1 MSRSSKPGWR
11 KKGSTP
17 ARRPT
22 RERERSSAWQRRRV
36 DEGQTAV
43 FRHRL
48 RLLALVL
55 LAVALVAGF
64 VYAVFWSG
72 KETPIITITV
82 TQCVPAIPPNS
93 YARED
98 SERLA
103 ATNEENLK
111 VCPDEQRGQITGSEC
126 LDHLRKQLAEQK
138 PGGPKR
144 DVLIV
149 YLSAHGVVD
158 EENQPCLLF
167 SDADPLDSST
177 WLSVSELLDCVKQ
190 QGRESDSS
198 RTVLVLDSGRIDD
211 DWSLGILYNA
221 FAERLSQT
229 IKAAAVKNLYV
240 LNAAGPGQVAW
251 PAPELNGTVFGYF
264 FAEGLG
270 GDARGDDN
278 KITLGELHRYLV
290 EHVGR
295 WTMNNRAAIQQPT
308 LIPKVSKETD
318 FSIAFGGPKG
328 SLRPAKEFIAARR
341 AELSESQRELQR
353 LWQQRDSVLDERKLH
368 RTDPVGLADLEH
380 KLLRA
385 TQLLLAGKDY
395 RNELTESL
403 GEIDYALQHIG
414 RTPLPQGLAACSLP
428 LAMRLEEIPENTE
441 QRSKV
446 IQAWQAAGGKPKLKE
461 GDPEPLPLSYLAS
474 ADIGWNWLAEQ
485 QSPGR
490 EQLQETI
497 EYVRGSKV
505 REANGRLHGAEVGGG
520 GSADI
525 LEVQFLGIL
534 ERHLDWLATAPEDD
548 APLREAVGRAISI
561 RRQTE
566 QAAAPADERVHYWVQ
581 SLVEQ
586 IDRQRRDAED
596 LLFVGSG
603 SSLLDA
609 NEVWDALTNE
619 QGDGRCG
626 AALERARVV
635 SQYLALRDQSW
646 AESPYLAQWL
656 LGQLRAGPS
665 VQIGD
670 DLPALADSL
679 FRLIDRTHDLGNE
692 LDQGLFDPD
701 AELPSTLVEAAAD
714 VETLHDELKRAHLAY
729 CGYLQGPAG
738 GDRPTLRAIGSILS
752 TPLLDSERRAKLAER
767 YLEILFLEGGF
778 DRVDGADEGEDA
790 GADEVLAEAQAF
802 QDRLTEY
809 VKRAGG
815 WSEHPA
821 LAILDRSKLN
831 LLPELRRDA
840 GDSRQPGESDLAWLS
855 RQGGQ
860 VRSLLNHTLQDSNE
874 LTNVTDKRLE
884 EADETAANAR
894 AGLSQADRLVRAS
907 ASLLASRI
915 WKDAETNPAHQLRL
929 VDWHFLLIWH
939 ARRALDDFWDSLA
952 DGDSRPYFAATA
964 NAYLDSARILNDT
977 PRSLRHGQED
987 LETLL
992 QRREQ
997 AAQAVS
1003 VASPDVRTL
1012 DEETTAAHEVKVTW
1026 HRDLPAGTAVIYLQS
1041 IQGADDAARLL
1052 PVMDE
1057 AETKT
1062 IRREAQGVSDASPE
1076 SLVRHRLVLAGVRRD
1091 GDRADADAI
1100 AFYRGHVF
1108 RDRFHIRRPAYAT
1121 NVDIIPDTLRSAK
1134 ITVRGEGERT
1144 GHVMFVFDC
1153 SGSMDAARRIFTA
1166 KDSLKAVL
1174 GSLRTEGRYEVGLR
1188 AYGRRAKFTDENDC
1202 SKKSFI
1208 DPRFKGK
1215 VHPDLDVE
1223 RLVSM
1228 RPLDK
1233 AQHGAIL
1240 AQMPDLQPCGQTPLY
1255 YALKLAFQED
1265 DFILAKKDEPK
1276 HMVVITDGLNFQT
1289 NCLTIEKVGKPT
1301 TKADVLKIREQMNP
1315 YRDVQ
1320 IDIVGLDMV
1329 RLRQQGTAEQQ
1340 SQLAELEQLARAT
1353 GGDYYDAADTATLT
1367 KALREALRLV
1377 EYSVSGPG
1385 ADEAGVE
1392 RMDLGTSWVVPNVP
1406 PSPTPYVVQLHG
1418 VDRAPSAVVQIEGG
1432 EATELACDKAN
1443 NQLVYPRYDP
1453 RSYDPRDDKRGR
1465 EHEVKDPL
1473 GSGTYVV
1480 QAMLPQRFGNDV
1492 HFFVYVQH
1500 IDPLTFTTRPK
1511 HVWAEIRPAGTS
1523 SDRVFRFFDLDF
1535 VPERPVPVF
1544 RFVAQDW
1551 PKEEKDAE
1559 IKLWFQFE
1567 ADGAKPDWRGDV
1579 DPLRP
1584 SKFQADAFPNVS
1596 FELRTEGIEP
1606 EGHRV
1611 VVVEWHPM
1619 DGELV
1624 PARVQTRPL
1633 PDRITHKTFAG
1644 VNVVKHQFDFA
1655 RQTPAAVEITA
1666 RDTITDEAI
1675 EVPPLR
1681 VAIEE

>member
-1 MSRSSKPGWR
+1 
-11 KKGSTP
+11 
-17 ARRPT
+17 
-22 RERERSSAWQRRRV
+22 
-36 DEGQTAV
+36 
-43 FRHRL
+43 
-48 RLLALVL
+48 
-55 LAVALVAGF
+55 
-64 VYAVFWSG
+64 
-72 KETPIITITV
+72 
-82 TQCVPAIPPNS
+82 
-93 YARED
+93 
-98 SERLA
+98 
-103 ATNEENLK
+103 
-111 VCPDEQRGQITGSEC
+111 
-126 LDHLRKQLAEQK
+126 
-138 PGGPKR
+138 
-144 DVLIV
+144 
-149 YLSAHGVVD
+149 
-158 EENQPCLLF
+158 
-167 SDADPLDSST
+167 
-177 WLSVSELLDCVKQ
+177 
-190 QGRESDSS
+190 
-198 RTVLVLDSGRIDD
+198 
-211 DWSLGILYNA
+211 
-221 FAERLSQT
+221 
-229 IKAAAVKNLYV
+229 
-240 LNAAGPGQVAW
+240 
-251 PAPELNGTVFGYF
+251 
-264 FAEGLG
+264 
-270 GDARGDDN
+270 
-278 KITLGELHRYLV
+278 
-290 EHVGR
+290 
-295 WTMNNRAAIQQPT
+295 
-308 LIPKVSKETD
+308 
-318 FSIAFGGPKG
+318 
-328 SLRPAKEFIAARR
+328 
-341 AELSESQRELQR
+341 
-353 LWQQRDSVLDERKLH
+353 
-368 RTDPVGLADLEH
+368 
-380 KLLRA
+380 
-385 TQLLLAGKDY
+385 
-395 RNELTESL
+395 
-403 GEIDYALQHIG
+403 
-414 RTPLPQGLAACSLP
+414 
-428 LAMRLEEIPENTE
+428 
-441 QRSKV
+441 
-446 IQAWQAAGGKPKLKE
+446 
-461 GDPEPLPLSYLAS
+461 
-474 ADIGWNWLAEQ
+474 
-485 QSPGR
+485 
-490 EQLQETI
+490 
-497 EYVRGSKV
+497 
-505 REANGRLHGAEVGGG
+505 
-520 GSADI
+520 
-525 LEVQFLGIL
+525 
-534 ERHLDWLATAPEDD
+534 
-548 APLREAVGRAISI
+548 
-561 RRQTE
+561 
-566 QAAAPADERVHYWVQ
+566 
-581 SLVEQ
+581 
-586 IDRQRRDAED
+586 
-596 LLFVGSG
+596 
-603 SSLLDA
+603 
-609 NEVWDALTNE
+609 
-619 QGDGRCG
+619 
-626 AALERARVV
+626 
-635 SQYLALRDQSW
+635 
-646 AESPYLAQWL
+646 
-656 LGQLRAGPS
+656 
-665 VQIGD
+665 
-670 DLPALADSL
+670 
-679 FRLIDRTHDLGNE
+679 
-692 LDQGLFDPD
+692 
-701 AELPSTLVEAAAD
+701 
-714 VETLHDELKRAHLAY
+714 
-729 CGYLQGPAG
+729 
-738 GDRPTLRAIGSILS
+738 
-752 TPLLDSERRAKLAER
+752 
-767 YLEILFLEGGF
+767 
-778 DRVDGADEGEDA
+778 
-790 GADEVLAEAQAF
+790 
-802 QDRLTEY
+802 
-809 VKRAGG
+809 
-815 WSEHPA
+815 
-821 LAILDRSKLN
+821 
-831 LLPELRRDA
+831 
-840 GDSRQPGESDLAWLS
+840 
-855 RQGGQ
+855 
-860 VRSLLNHTLQDSNE
+860 
-874 LTNVTDKRLE
+874 
-884 EADETAANAR
+884 
-894 AGLSQADRLVRAS
+894 
-907 ASLLASRI
+907 
-915 WKDAETNPAHQLRL
+915 
-929 VDWHFLLIWH
+929 
-939 ARRALDDFWDSLA
+939 
-952 DGDSRPYFAATA
+952 
-964 NAYLDSARILNDT
+964 
-977 PRSLRHGQED
+977 
-987 LETLL
+987 
-992 QRREQ
+992 
-997 AAQAVS
+997 
-1003 VASPDVRTL
+1003 
-1012 DEETTAAHEVKVTW
+1012 
-1026 HRDLPAGTAVIYLQS
+1026 
-1041 IQGADDAARLL
+1041 
-1052 PVMDE
+1052 
-1057 AETKT
+1057 
-1062 IRREAQGVSDASPE
+1062 
-1076 SLVRHRLVLAGVRRD
+1076 
-1091 GDRADADAI
+1091 
-1100 AFYRGHVF
+1100 
-1108 RDRFHIRRPAYAT
+1108 
-1121 NVDIIPDTLRSAK
+1121 
-1134 ITVRGEGERT
+1134 EGERP
-1144 GHVMFVFDC
+1144 GPVMFVFDC

>member
-308 LIPKVSKETD
+308 LIPEVSEGSD
-318 FSIAFGGPKG
+318 FSIAFGGPKS
-328 SLRPAKEFIAARR
+328 SLRPATEFVAARR

-353 LWQQRDSVLDERKLH
+353 LWEQYDFVLDERKLH

-385 TQLLLAGKDY
+385 RQLLLAGKDY

-403 GEIDYALQHIG
+403 GEIDYLLQHIG
-414 RTPLPQGLAACSLP
+414 RTPLPQGLAAYSLP
-428 LAMRLEEIPENTE
+428 LAMRLEETPENTE
-441 QRSKV
+441 QRSKG
-446 IQAWQAAGGKPKLKE
+446 IQAWQAAGGKPKPKE
-461 GDPEPLPLSYLAS
+461 GEPEPPPLSYLAS

-485 QSPGR
+485 KSPGR
-490 EQLQETI
+490 DQLQETI
-497 EYVRGSKV
+497 EYVRGSKQ
-505 REANGRLHGAEVGGG
+505 RPSNDRLHGDDVGGG
-520 GSADI
+520 FADV
-525 LEVQFLGIL
+525 LEVQFLEIL
-534 ERHLDWLATAPEDD
+534 ERHLDWLATAPEAD
-548 APLREAVGRAISI
+548 APLREAVGHAINI

-581 SLVEQ
+581 SLVEE
-586 IDRQRRDAED
+586 IDRQRRGAED
-596 LLFVGSG
+596 LLFVGSD

-609 NEVWDALTNE
+609 NKIWDELANARD
-619 QGDGRCG
+619 GGRCG
-626 AALERARVV
+626 AALERARVA
-635 SQYLALRDQSW
+635 SQYLALRDRSW

-670 DLPALADSL
+670 DLSALADSL
-679 FRLIDRTHDLGNE
+679 VRLIDRTHDLGNE
-692 LDQGLFDPD
+692 LDQGLFDLD
-701 AELPSTLVEAAAD
+701 AELPTKLVEAAAD
-714 VETLHDELKRAHLAY
+714 VEVLHDELKKAFLAY
-729 CGYLQGPAG
+729 CDYLQGPAG
-738 GDRPTLRAIGSILS
+738 RDRPTLRAIGSVLR
-752 TPLLDSERRAKLAER
+752 TPLLDSDRRAKLAKK

-778 DRVDGADEGEDA
+778 ERVEAENEGEDA
-790 GADEVLAEAQAF
+790 GADEVLAVAQAF
-802 QDRLTEY
+802 QTRLADY
-809 VKRAGG
+809 VKQAGG
-815 WSEHPA
+815 WSRHPA
-821 LAILDRSKLN
+821 LAILDRSGLN
-831 LLPELRRDA
+831 LLPELHRET
-840 GDSRQPGESDLAWLS
+840 GDSREPDESDVAWLS
-855 RQGGQ
+855 RQGGL
-860 VRSLLNHTLQDSNE
+860 VRSLLNRTLQDSDE
-874 LTNVTDKRLE
+874 LTNVTDRRLE
-884 EADETAANAR
+884 EADETTANAR

-907 ASLLASRI
+907 APLLAARTELLAGT
-915 WKDAETNPAHQLRL
+915 DPADHLRL

-952 DGDSRPYFAATA
+952 DSAGRPYFAATA
-964 NAYLDSARILNDT
+964 SAYLDSARILNDT

-992 QRREQ
+992 RRREQ

-1026 HRDLPAGTAVIYLQS
+1026 HRDLPSGIAAVYLQS
-1041 IQGADDAARLL
+1041 IQGRDDAAQLL

-1057 AETKT
+1057 AEKKT

-1076 SLVRHRLVLAGVRRD
+1076 SLVRHRLVLAGAQQD
-1091 GDRADADAI
+1091 GDRTDADAI

-1153 SGSMDAARRIFTA
+1153 SGSMDAARRI
-1166 KDSLKAVL
+1166 
-1174 GSLRTEGRYEVGLR
+1174 
-1188 AYGRRAKFTDENDC
+1188 
-1202 SKKSFI
+1202 
-1208 DPRFKGK
+1208 
-1215 VHPDLDVE
+1215 
-1223 RLVSM
+1223 
-1228 RPLDK
+1228 
-1233 AQHGAIL
+1233 
-1240 AQMPDLQPCGQTPLY
+1240 
-1255 YALKLAFQED
+1255 
-1265 DFILAKKDEPK
+1265 
-1276 HMVVITDGLNFQT
+1276 
-1289 NCLTIEKVGKPT
+1289 
-1301 TKADVLKIREQMNP
+1301 
-1315 YRDVQ
+1315 
-1320 IDIVGLDMV
+1320 
-1329 RLRQQGTAEQQ
+1329 
-1340 SQLAELEQLARAT
+1340 
-1353 GGDYYDAADTATLT
+1353 
-1367 KALREALRLV
+1367 
-1377 EYSVSGPG
+1377 
-1385 ADEAGVE
+1385 
-1392 RMDLGTSWVVPNVP
+1392 
-1406 PSPTPYVVQLHG
+1406 
-1418 VDRAPSAVVQIEGG
+1418 
-1432 EATELACDKAN
+1432 
-1443 NQLVYPRYDP
+1443 
-1453 RSYDPRDDKRGR
+1453 
-1465 EHEVKDPL
+1465 
-1473 GSGTYVV
+1473 
-1480 QAMLPQRFGNDV
+1480 
-1492 HFFVYVQH
+1492 
-1500 IDPLTFTTRPK
+1500 
-1511 HVWAEIRPAGTS
+1511 
-1523 SDRVFRFFDLDF
+1523 
-1535 VPERPVPVF
+1535 
-1544 RFVAQDW
+1544 
-1551 PKEEKDAE
+1551 
-1559 IKLWFQFE
+1559 
-1567 ADGAKPDWRGDV
+1567 
-1579 DPLRP
+1579 
-1584 SKFQADAFPNVS
+1584 
-1596 FELRTEGIEP
+1596 
-1606 EGHRV
+1606 
-1611 VVVEWHPM
+1611 
-1619 DGELV
+1619 
-1624 PARVQTRPL
+1624 
-1633 PDRITHKTFAG
+1633 
-1644 VNVVKHQFDFA
+1644 
-1655 RQTPAAVEITA
+1655 
-1666 RDTITDEAI
+1666 
-1675 EVPPLR
+1675 
-1681 VAIEE
+1681 

>member
-1 MSRSSKPGWR
+1 
-11 KKGSTP
+11 
-17 ARRPT
+17 
-22 RERERSSAWQRRRV
+22 
-36 DEGQTAV
+36 
-43 FRHRL
+43 
-48 RLLALVL
+48 LLGLVL

-82 TQCVPAIPPNS
+82 TRCALPIPPNS
-93 YARED
+93 FARED

-103 ATNEENLK
+103 ATNEDNLR
-111 VCPDEQRGQITGSEC
+111 VCPDGMQGQVTRSEC
-126 LDHLRKQLAEQK
+126 LDHLRKQLAAQK

-149 YLSAHGVVD
+149 YLSAHGAVD
-158 EENQPCLLF
+158 EENRPCLLL

-177 WLSVSELLDCVKQ
+177 WLPVSEVLDCVKQ
-190 QGRESDSS
+190 QDTESDS
-198 RTVLVLDSGRIDD
+198 RKTVLVLDSGRIDD

-221 FAERLSQT
+221 FAERLSQAVT
-229 IKAAAVKNLYV
+229 AAAVQDLYV

-264 FAEGLG
+264 FAEGLS
-270 GDARGDDN
+270 GDAKGDDN
-278 KITLGELHRYLV
+278 KITLGELHRYLA
-290 EHVGR
+290 EQVGR

-308 LIPKVSKETD
+308 LIPKVSEESD

-368 RTDPVGLADLEH
+368 RTDPVGLADLDH

-385 TQLLLAGKDY
+385 RQLLLAGKDY

-414 RTPLPQGLAACSLP
+414 RTPLPQGLAAYSLP
-428 LAMRLEEIPENTE
+428 LAMRLEEIPETDE

-446 IQAWQAAGGKPKLKE
+446 IQAWQAAGGKPKPKE
-461 GDPEPLPLSYLAS
+461 GEPEPPPLSYLAS
-474 ADIGWNWLAEQ
+474 ADIGWSWLAEQ

-497 EYVRGSKV
+497 EYVRGSKP
-505 REANGRLHGAEVGGG
+505 RASNGRLHGDDVGGG
-520 GSADI
+520 FADV
-525 LEVQFLGIL
+525 LEVQFLRIL
-534 ERHLDWLATAPEDD
+534 QRHLDWLATDP
-548 APLREAVGRAISI
+548 EAVASLPEAVRLAINT

-603 SSLLDA
+603 SSLIDA
-609 NEVWDALTNE
+609 NKVWDELTNE
-619 QGDGRCG
+619 REDGRCG

-656 LGQLRAGPS
+656 LGQWRAGPS
-665 VQIGD
+665 VQIGAD
-670 DLPALADSL
+670 VWALADSL

-692 LDQGLFDPD
+692 LDQGLFGLGV
-701 AELPSTLVEAAAD
+701 ELPSTLVEAAED
-714 VETLHDELKRAHLAY
+714 VEALHGELKRTHLAY
-729 CGYLQGPAG
+729 CGYLEGPAG
-738 GDRPTLRAIGSILS
+738 HDKPTLRAIGSVLR
-752 TPLLDSERRAKLAER
+752 TPLLDSERRAKLAEK
-767 YLEILFLEGGF
+767 YLEILFTEAGF
-778 DRVDGADEGEDA
+778 EHTRDEDA
-790 GADEVLAEAQAF
+790 GKDVGATEVSAVAQAS
-802 QDRLTEY
+802 QTRLTEY

-815 WSEHPA
+815 WREHPA

-831 LLPELRRDA
+831 LLPDLRRET
-840 GDSRQPGESDLAWLS
+840 GDSRQPDESDVAWLS
-855 RQGGQ
+855 RQGGR
-860 VRSLLNHTLQDSNE
+860 VRNHLDHTLQDSNE

-915 WKDAETNPAHQLRL
+915 WKDAETNPAHRLRL

-939 ARRALDDFWDSLA
+939 ARRALDDFWDSLT
-952 DGDSRPYFAATA
+952 DGASRPYFAATA
-964 NAYLDSARILNDT
+964 SAYLDSARTLNDT

-992 QRREQ
+992 RRREQ
-997 AAQAVS
+997 AAQTVS

-1026 HRDLPAGTAVIYLQS
+1026 HRDLPAGTAAVYLQS
-1041 IQGADDAARLL
+1041 VQGAQDAARLL

-1076 SLVRHRLVLAGVRRD
+1076 SLVRHRLVLAGAQQ
-1091 GDRADADAI
+1091 GGNRAEADAI

-1108 RDRFHIRRPAYAT
+1108 RDRFQIRRPAYAT
-1121 NVDIIPDTLRSAK
+1121 NVDMIPDTLRSAK

-1153 SGSMDAARRIFTA
+1153 SGSMDTARRIFTA

-1202 SKKSFI
+1202 SKKYFI

-1233 AQHGAIL
+1233 AQYDAIL
-1240 AQMPDLQPCGQTPLY
+1240 AQLPDLQACGQTPLY

-1276 HMVVITDGLNFQT
+1276 HIVVITDGLNFQT

-1301 TKADVLKIREQMNP
+1301 TKSDVLDIREQMNQ

-1329 RLRQQGTAEQQ
+1329 SLRQQGTAEQQ
-1340 SQLAELEQLARAT
+1340 AQLAELEQLARAT

-1392 RMDLGTSWVVPNVP
+1392 RMDLGSSWLIPNVP
-1406 PSPTPYVVQLHG
+1406 SGTTPYVVQLHG
-1418 VDRAPSAVVQIEGG
+1418 VDGAPSAVVQIEGG
-1432 EATELACDKAN
+1432 EAAELAYDKVN
-1443 NQLVYPRYDP
+1443 NQLVFPRYDP

-1465 EHEVKDPL
+1465 DHEVKDPL
-1473 GSGTYVV
+1473 GRGAYVV
-1480 QAMLPQRFGNDV
+1480 QAMLPQRSGNDV

-1500 IDPLTFTTRPK
+1500 VDPLTFTTRPK
-1511 HVWAEIRPAGTS
+1511 HVWAEIRPVGTS

-1567 ADGAKPDWRGDV
+1567 TDGAKPDWRGDV

-1584 SKFQADAFPNVS
+1584 SRFQADAFPNVD
-1596 FELRTEGIEP
+1596 FELRTERIEP

-1611 VVVEWHPM
+1611 VVVEWHSM
-1619 DGELV
+1619 SGELV
-1624 PARVQTRPL
+1624 PARVETRPL
-1633 PDRITHKTFAG
+1633 PARITHKTFAG

-1666 RDTITDEAI
+1666 RATIVEEAI